1 MYSPV
6 GASRITMAAAVTG
19 VIDETLT
26 AKLQPNSDR
35 KGSREDRGCSAERR
49 SALPTEPRLC
59 RAARGRRRWWVPWWW
74 WVPWRRIRVPRGW
87 ISRPRLS
94 RGGFH
99 NGWHSF
105 AGAHTGVVG
114 PDHWYHGWRN
124 GRYGWWWGNGLGWT
138 YYSYPW
144 WGSDP
149 DYGYYDYSQPYASQ
163 TWY

>member
-1 MYSPV
+1 MKHLLQNC
-6 GASRITMAAAVTG
+6 SRTAIVRALGRTAAAVLS
-19 VIDETLT
+19 VAVLC
-26 AKLQPNSDR
+26 QPNLASAAP
-35 KGSREDRGCSAERR
+35 RG
-49 SALPTEPRLC
+49 
-59 RAARGRRRWWVPWWW
+59 GGGGGGFHGGGGF
-74 WVPWRRIRVPRGW
+74 PWRRIRVPRGW